1 MDENFDQLRKLL
13 ALKRYEQAPPG
24 YFNNFSSK
32 VIARI
37 AAAEAAPS
45 LAWWQKLGLQFDLK
59 PALMCVAGVLVCGL
73 LSAGAITSAFR
84 GADQPPVGLVMG
96 PSINSPAAV
105 PPFNVMTSGDLPE
118 STQPVF
124 SASRFDQFGLRAATL
139 TTFPS
144 RGN

>member
-32 VIARI
+32 IVARI
-37 AAAEAAPS
+37 TAAEAAPALS
-45 LAWWQKLGLQFDLK
+45 WWQRLGLDFDFK
-59 PALMCVAGVLVCGL
+59 PALMCGLGVVVCGL
-73 LSAGAITSAFR
+73 LSAGVITSAFQS
-84 GADQPPVGLVMG
+84 ADQPPVGLVMG
-96 PSINSPAAV
+96 PPINSPAAV
-105 PPFNVMTSGDLPE
+105 APFNAMPSDNFPE

-124 SASRFDQFGLRAATL
+124 SASRFDQFGTRVTPAAL
-139 TTFPS
+139 HP

>member
-32 VIARI
+32 VIARLG
-37 AAAEAAPS
+37 AAEAASS
-45 LAWWQKLGLQFDLK
+45 LSWWQKLSLQFDFK
-59 PALMCVAGVLVCGL
+59 PALMCGLGVVVCGL
-73 LSAGAITSAFR
+73 LSAGVISSASR
-84 GADQPPVGLVMG
+84 RTDQPPVGLVMG
-96 PSINSPAAV
+96 PAINSPAAV
-105 PPFNVMTSGDLPE
+105 PFNAVISDDGAG

-124 SASRFDQFGLRAATL
+124 SASRFDQFGGRVTPTA
-139 TTFPS
+139 FPV